1 MSEEAAKDEKTEEPS
16 QRRIQ
21 RSFDDGEIP
30 LGKDFVAVAGLGAGA
45 LALISLGGS
54 LRDALVSEVAETL
67 RTTDTLPFDALPGR
81 LGTPAL
87 LGLVVCIAA
96 ALGAALAAVI
106 QTRGQVWGK
115 LASPDPKRLFQLKR
129 LTRLFG
135 REFVVDLLL
144 AALKVVLV
152 AWVIWSTLR
161 DDFLTL
167 PTILLRPPGD
177 LLLSL
182 FGPLARGTVKVMAV
196 LAVIAGIDF
205 AVTRHRFLQK
215 MKMTKDEARREH
227 KEDEG
232 DPLIRARRKRQHR
245 ELAKNRIAI
254 EVPKADAIVVNPT
267 HVAIAIRYRKSE
279 GKAPRVTAKGKG
291 KLAEMMRDLAR
302 SNGVPIVQDVPL
314 ARLLYRKVKVGREV
328 PAETYKAVAAVLA
341 FVYRVTGRKPGNG

>member
-1 MSEEAAKDEKTEEPS
+1 MSEEASKDEKTEEPS

-21 RSFDDGEIP
+21 RSFDEGEIP
-30 LGKDFVAVAGLGAGA
+30 LGRDLVAIAGLGAGA
-45 LALISLGGS
+45 LALISVGGS

-67 RTTDTLPFDALPGR
+67 RTADTLPFDALPGR

-87 LGLVVCIAA
+87 LAFAVCAAA
-96 ALGAALAAVI
+96 ALGATLGAVV
-106 QTRGQVWGK
+106 QTRGQIWGK

-129 LTRLFG
+129 LTRLFS
-135 REFVVDLLL
+135 REFLVDLLL
-144 AALKVVLV
+144 AALKVALV
-152 AWVIWSTLR
+152 GWVIWSTLE
-161 DDFLTL
+161 DDFLAL
-167 PTILLRPPGD
+167 PTILLRQPGE

-205 AVTRHRFLQK
+205 AVTRYRFLQK
-215 MKMTKDEARREH
+215 MRMTKDEARREH

-245 ELAKNRIAI
+245 EMAKNRIAI

-267 HVAIAIRYRKSE
+267 HVAVAIRYRKSE

-328 PAETYKAVAAVLA
+328 PADTYKAVAAVLA